1 MRVYMSGA
9 TAHLEGEWSVSG
21 VTKDSL
27 DTLSAALQQIDHTG
41 GRRLQVDCRRVH
53 ALDTTGHQ
61 ILTVWLQCAR
71 LRGVEP
77 ELVIPANNLQ
87 QTFKGLGIRC
97 RYTSRNT
104 LLHNHS
110 ASNHRKRRI
119 RHENR
124 RDQGNCQTTW
134 H

>member
-9 TAHLEGEWSVSG
+9 TAHLEGDWSVSG
-21 VTKDSL
+21 VTKDNL
-27 DTLSAALQQIDHTG
+27 DTLSAALQQIDPTG
-41 GRRLQVDCRRVH
+41 GRRLQVDCRGVC
-53 ALDTTGHQ
+53 ALDATGHQ
-61 ILTVWLQCAR
+61 ILTVWLECAR
-71 LRGVEP
+71 LRGVKP

-87 QTFKGLGIRC
+87 QTFKGLGIRG
-97 RYTSRNT
+97 RYTSRET
-104 LLHNHS
+104 LQHNHT

>member
-21 VTKDSL
+21 VTKDS
-27 DTLSAALQQIDHTG
+27 
-41 GRRLQVDCRRVH
+41 
-53 ALDTTGHQ
+53 LDTTGHQ

-124 RDQGNCQTTW
+124 RDQGNCQKTW